1 MKIFSLDDNIHI
13 SHYGVVAD
21 SQRAEHQDPVGE
33 LLEADECLGESRLVS
48 LRDADGLGVLEPEVE
63 ADEDVGDGEV
73 EDGHEDQHPDL
84 LRVAQPSVVLGLL
97 SSGQIGHQ
105 VVGNFVL

>member
-1 MKIFSLDDNIHI
+1 MDNNIHVP
-13 SHYGVVAD
+13 HHGVVAD
-21 SQRAEHQDPVGE
+21 SQRAEHQHPVGE
-33 LLEADECLGESRLVS
+33 LLEADEGLGESRLVS

-73 EDGHEDQHPDL
+73 EDGHQDQHPDL
-84 LRVAQPSVVLGLL
+84 LRVAQPRVVLGLL

-105 VVGNFVL
+105 VVGNFIL

>member
-13 SHYGVVAD
+13 SHHGVVAD
-21 SQRAEHQDPVGE
+21 SQSAEHQHPVGE
-33 LLEADECLGESRLVS
+33 LLEADECLGEARLVS

-84 LRVAQPSVVLGLL
+84 LRVAQPSVVLVLL